1 MPASLPGCGTIGLG
15 KLDRFVADRET
26 RGGFMG
32 LGDWIALAAAI
43 FAGISG
49 AAAVIAYRLQ
59 RRTQATSDETQLND
73 LVEKMEKALGSL
85 DTGRT
90 MTLKTFA
97 ANNVALVSLRGQAL
111 EATKVIGRPGIEPDW
126 FQNMILAYAFSQTWD
141 LANANRFWD
150 RAVTVAEASSNHPA
164 YLNSLLA
171 RAQFYYNRGLGNDW
185 DRARQ
190 DFKTAGDALL
200 EDRDRQGHDLAA
212 HQAAML
218 YLQQAGFELDA
229 EGETAAVPLVADA
242 FRTANT
248 IGAQWRRRTVL
259 KAIEDLVQELQ
270 QSLGR
275 PGLVRQVAAELSGT
289 APGLTA
295 FPEDVAA
302 MFASALTPV
311 PPDGTLFGSADQSAD
326 EPGTGS

>member
-126 FQNMILAYAFSQTWD
+126 FQ
-141 LANANRFWD
+141 
-150 RAVTVAEASSNHPA
+150 
-164 YLNSLLA
+164 
-171 RAQFYYNRGLGNDW
+171 
-185 DRARQ
+185 
-190 DFKTAGDALL
+190 
-200 EDRDRQGHDLAA
+200 
-212 HQAAML
+212 
-218 YLQQAGFELDA
+218 
-229 EGETAAVPLVADA
+229 
-242 FRTANT
+242 
-248 IGAQWRRRTVL
+248 
-259 KAIEDLVQELQ
+259 
-270 QSLGR
+270 
-275 PGLVRQVAAELSGT
+275 
-289 APGLTA
+289 
-295 FPEDVAA
+295 
-302 MFASALTPV
+302 
-311 PPDGTLFGSADQSAD
+311 
-326 EPGTGS
+326 